1 MCSSDRKSHIYSSQ
15 IQFLLMVFLTS
26 GGLGAHIEYLWLVKT
41 RGVYFSMMDYL
52 SVDDYG
58 GRVWAISDN
67 FTY

>member
-1 MCSSDRKSHIYSSQ
+1 
-15 IQFLLMVFLTS
+15 MVFLTS